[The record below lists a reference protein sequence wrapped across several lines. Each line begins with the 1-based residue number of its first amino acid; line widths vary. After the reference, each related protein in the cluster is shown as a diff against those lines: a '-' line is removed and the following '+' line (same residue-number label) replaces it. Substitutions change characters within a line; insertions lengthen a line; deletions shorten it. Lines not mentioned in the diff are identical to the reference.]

1 MSSGK
6 NIQGSILNDAI
17 IKDVRD
23 AVAGLDFGT
32 VLIKVH
38 GAKIIQIEVTSRL
51 RFDDAWKLEG
61 GAGI

>member
-1 MSSGK
+1 MSRQQES
-6 NIQGSILNDAI
+6 QGSILNDAI

-23 AVAGLDFGT
+23 AVTGLDYGE

-38 GAKIIQIEVTSRL
+38 NAKIVQIEVTARK
-51 RFDDAWKLEG
+51 RFDDIWKLEG

>member
-1 MSSGK
+1 MATGMDS
-6 NIQGSILNDAI
+6 QGLILNDAI

-23 AVAGLDFGT
+23 AVQGLDFGT

-38 GAKIIQIEVTSRL
+38 DGRIIQIEVTSRR
-51 RFDDAWKLEG
+51 RFDEAWKMEG